1 MYLHNQRITHP
12 NREIITEPPELTTV
26 FDSLSICHHRILIH
40 RFRGQERITAQR
52 PSWITVRVFGPS
64 SAEQLNLTKIKTSPK
79 DALLDKVLDSGYL
92 PHAVIRT
99 GIRRQ
104 LQQRLSEIQSSSL
117 GDALTRK
124 MDYIAASRSRPIA
137 VETATANKQ
146 HYEVATGVYAA
157 TLGPRMKYSACL
169 YPKGSETL
177 AQAEVEMLRL
187 YLERGELKDG
197 MKILDLG

>member
-1 MYLHNQRITHP
+1 MHA
-12 NREIITEPPELTTV
+12 
-26 FDSLSICHHRILIH
+26 CILISN
-40 RFRGQERITAQR
+40 ET
-52 PSWITVRVFGPS
+52 P
-64 SAEQLNLTKIKTSPK
+64 

-104 LQQRLSEIQSSSL
+104 LQQRLNEIHSSSL
-117 GDALTRK
+117 GAALTRK
-124 MDYIAASRSRPIA
+124 MDYIAASRTRPIA
-137 VETATANKQ
+137 VETSTANKQ

-177 AQAEVEMLRL
+177 AQAEVEMLRT
-187 YLERGELKDG
+187 YLERADLRDG
-197 MKILDLG
+197 MDILDLG

>member
-1 MYLHNQRITHP
+1 M
-12 NREIITEPPELTTV
+12 
-26 FDSLSICHHRILIH
+26 
-40 RFRGQERITAQR
+40 
-52 PSWITVRVFGPS
+52 
-64 SAEQLNLTKIKTSPK
+64 
-79 DALLDKVLDSGYL
+79 LDSGYL

-104 LQQRLSEIQSSSL
+104 LTQRLAEVRSANLAE
-117 GDALTRK
+117 ALERK
-124 MDYIAASRSRPIA
+124 MGYVETSRERPIA

-146 HYEVATGVYAA
+146 HYEVATGVYAE

-177 AQAEVEMLRL
+177 AQAEIEMLRL
-187 YLERGELKDG
+187 YLERGQMQDG